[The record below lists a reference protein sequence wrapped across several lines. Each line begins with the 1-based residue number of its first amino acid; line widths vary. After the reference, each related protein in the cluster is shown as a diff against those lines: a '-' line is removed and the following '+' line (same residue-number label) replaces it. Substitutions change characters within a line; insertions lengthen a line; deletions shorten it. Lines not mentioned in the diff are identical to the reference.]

1 METRTKYD
9 IGDMEWLIHSNKA
22 VKLRITRLIISA
34 EEPDCWEV
42 KYSLQHGEA
51 EYPENQLFKT
61 KEELLKSL

>member
-1 METRTKYD
+1 METRTEYD
-9 IGDMEWLIHSNKA
+9 IGDMVWLINRNKA
-22 VKLRITRLIISA
+22 VRLQITRLIISA

>member
-9 IGDMEWLIHSNKA
+9 IGDMVWLISRNKA
-22 VKLRITRLIISA
+22 VKLQITRLIIST

-42 KYSLQHGEA
+42 KYSLQYGET

-61 KEELLKSL
+61 KEELLLSL